1 MKNGSTGVAFWCLV
15 VAVVVLAEA
24 HETTAVTCNA
34 MELSPC
40 MSAIT
45 GSGAPSPACCAK
57 LKEQQPCFCQY
68 MKNPM
73 LRPYV
78 DSPNAKKIAATCGV
92 ATPTCQKS
100 ARHRSAQEIKDQNFP
115 SVHRACCCFV
125 IVFSVGISCISS
137 CRYLETRG

>member
-1 MKNGSTGVAFWCLV
+1 MKKGFTGVAFWCLV
-15 VAVVVLAEA
+15 VAAVLLSEA
-24 HETTAVTCNA
+24 HETAAVTCNP

-45 GSGAPSPACCAK
+45 GSSAPSSACCAK

-78 DSPNAKKIAATCGV
+78 DSPNAKKIAETCGV
-92 ATPTCQKS
+92 ATPTC
-100 ARHRSAQEIKDQNFP
+100 
-115 SVHRACCCFV
+115 
-125 IVFSVGISCISS
+125 
-137 CRYLETRG
+137 